1 MRVAISSKS
10 LSPSLLAA
18 MTSLTVHTP
27 GGGSKTFDD
36 VDLGVTVG
44 TFRAEVAERVGLS
57 SFKLYATLPSGKTYL
72 KEANDEASLSEVG
85 VVDGGELRVC
95 ANTPWTGDKQSA
107 RRLEKGVIATRRT
120 LKIGLREVSTSI
132 ATVAQ
137 RLDTVQATLCGEVPR
152 RVGQSASSKLDQ
164 NLLAVR
170 VLQTENR
177 HLRKE
182 VEENKVSVKLGR
194 SAALTEAAE
203 LAQAGVHFAMAD
215 MDGVT
220 LAEKEAAHKAQ
231 GKTLAAA
238 RRAQKAEERQL
249 VKAAN
254 SAAAVPRGRKRKG
267 VPSQSLL
274 APQAAAVAVDGAAA
288 DVAGAQEDA
297 EAAVQKAT
305 EAAA

>member
-1 MRVAISSKS
+1 
-10 LSPSLLAA
+10 

-27 GGGSKTFDD
+27 GGGLKTFDD

-85 VVDGGELRVC
+85 VVDGGELRVG
-95 ANTPWTGDKQSA
+95 ANTPWTGDKQSN

-164 NLLAVR
+164 NVIAVR

-182 VEENKVSVKLGR
+182 VADDKVSKKLSR

-203 LAQAGVHFAMAD
+203 LAQAGVHIAMED
-215 MDGVT
+215 MAGET
-220 LAEKEAAHKAQ
+220 LEDKEAAHKAQ

-249 VKAAN
+249 AKAAN
-254 SAAAVPRGRKRKG
+254 SAAVVPRGRKRK
-267 VPSQSLL
+267 
-274 APQAAAVAVDGAAA
+274 
-288 DVAGAQEDA
+288 VAGALDAFAAGDVIAQEDA
-297 EAAVQKAT
+297 KKAT
-305 EAAA
+305 EAVA